1 MAEKP
6 KSKPIKLGGHTLN
19 NEQLNMIRHCMNT
32 TLDICEEKGKIH
44 PEVARELMF
53 IVLSGSV
60 KTELLYATLDVQ
72 LHMREKAKGTQKQT
86 VH

>member
-6 KSKPIKLGGHTLN
+6 KRNPIKLGDHTLTH
-19 NEQLNMIRHCMNT
+19 EQLEIIRQCMNT
-32 TLDICEEKGKIH
+32 TIHVCKKEGKID
-44 PEVARELMF
+44 PDITRELMF

-72 LHMREKAKGTQKQT
+72 IHARETANTPEKST

>member
-19 NEQLNMIRHCMNT
+19 NEQLNMVRHCLNT

-44 PEVARELMF
+44 PEVTRELMF
-53 IVLSGSV
+53 IVLAGV
-60 KTELLYATLDVQ
+60 VDTGLLYATLDVQ
-72 LHMREKAKGTQKQT
+72 LRVREEAKSTHKKT

>member
-6 KSKPIKLGGHTLN
+6 KRNPIKLGDHSLTH
-19 NEQLNMIRHCMNT
+19 EQLEMIRQCMNT
-32 TLDICEEKGKIH
+32 TIHMCKEEGKID
-44 PEVARELMF
+44 PEITRELMF

-72 LHMREKAKGTQKQT
+72 IHERERANSKEKPT

>member
-6 KSKPIKLGGHTLN
+6 KRNPIKLGEHTLTH
-19 NEQLNMIRHCMNT
+19 EQLEMIRQCMNIT
-32 TLDICEEKGKIH
+32 IHMCKEEVKIDPDIT
-44 PEVARELMF
+44 RELMF

-60 KTELLYATLDVQ
+60 KTKLLYATLDVQ
-72 LHMREKAKGTQKQT
+72 INMREKANKTQKQT

>member
-6 KSKPIKLGGHTLN
+6 KSKPIKMGDHSLTH
-19 NEQLNMIRHCMNT
+19 EQLEMIRHCMNT
-32 TLDICEEKGKIH
+32 TIHMCKKEGKID
-44 PEVARELMF
+44 PDATRELMF

>member
-6 KSKPIKLGGHTLN
+6 KSKPIKMGDHSLTH
-19 NEQLNMIRHCMNT
+19 EQLEMIRHCMNT
-32 TLDICEEKGKIH
+32 TIHMCNEAGKID
-44 PEVARELMF
+44 PDATRELMF